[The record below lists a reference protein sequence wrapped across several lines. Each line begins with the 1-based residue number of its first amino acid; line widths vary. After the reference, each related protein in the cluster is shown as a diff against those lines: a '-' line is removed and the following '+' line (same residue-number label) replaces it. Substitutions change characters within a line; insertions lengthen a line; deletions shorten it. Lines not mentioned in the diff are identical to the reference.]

1 VEGAPKECMKG
12 GSSGDQRISIVYIRT
27 WPSPCHSPSVTGLT
41 AATRGRGEMWDVTVG
56 EYDEIMVRMWEGW
69 QQRWGE
75 GRRLAG
81 VKLKWFSFYLCWLFV
96 CEYVHSGRFGN
107 SRGETAVVLDMGLV
121 EVSIF
126 RLTYCTLRQ

>member
-1 VEGAPKECMKG
+1 MC
-12 GSSGDQRISIVYIRT
+12 
-27 WPSPCHSPSVTGLT
+27 
-41 AATRGRGEMWDVTVG
+41 
-56 EYDEIMVRMWEGW
+56 
-69 QQRWGE
+69 
-75 GRRLAG
+75 AG
-81 VKLKWFSFYLCWLFV
+81 FSFYLCWLFV